1 MTQFPN
7 RSTDLMINRLQNQT
21 IVLESEHF
29 QQAVEW
35 SDRLPTEMAQWKTY
49 LNWLML
55 FGFQTWLHQRAPDL
69 VLEAEHCSIAN
80 PAVATLLDAVSNLEI
95 AGFKVCLIRLERG
108 EEKTVTVPRAVV
120 DLPEFIAHFYV
131 LVDVLEEEEEVTI
144 YRVLGYER
152 LTEWQKSHPLRP
164 LADWTY
170 AIPFD
175 WFDPELTPLVV
186 SLRCGDIYRASL
198 PEVPRRSPL
207 PSHGW
212 TALTDRLSHSHP
224 SQQPLWAG
232 LTWEQGATVLT
243 NPDLIQWFY
252 QQALDQEPMQTST
265 AASPATRAL
274 STIESHP
281 AQPLL
286 SSLINLSQ
294 WFQNQVEVG
303 WQAVEAL
310 LDPAQLALS
319 MRNRSMATRGKLLDL
334 ESKLEEPIALLIG
347 VMPTEPSQ
355 ANVRVTVCPTV
366 EQTGLPLD
374 LEVMILDEQG
384 VAVMQ
389 AQSRGTD
396 MIQLNF
402 GVVLGERFSVKV
414 VLDSLNVME
423 SFVF

>member
-1 MTQFPN
+1 
-7 RSTDLMINRLQNQT
+7 
-21 IVLESEHF
+21 
-29 QQAVEW
+29 
-35 SDRLPTEMAQWKTY
+35 
-49 LNWLML
+49 
-55 FGFQTWLHQRAPDL
+55 
-69 VLEAEHCSIAN
+69 
-80 PAVATLLDAVSNLEI
+80 
-95 AGFKVCLIRLERG
+95 
-108 EEKTVTVPRAVV
+108 
-120 DLPEFIAHFYV
+120 
-131 LVDVLEEEEEVTI
+131 
-144 YRVLGYER
+144 
-152 LTEWQKSHPLRP
+152 
-164 LADWTY
+164 
-170 AIPFD
+170 
-175 WFDPELTPLVV
+175 
-186 SLRCGDIYRASL
+186 
-198 PEVPRRSPL
+198 
-207 PSHGW
+207 
-212 TALTDRLSHSHP
+212 
-224 SQQPLWAG
+224 